1 MSRHLERLLHI
12 DSLLRS
18 GIRQTQKS
26 LAEATEV
33 SDRTIR
39 SDLEFLRDR
48 FLAPL
53 EYQKDKGWHY
63 TDSDWRLPSISLSQ
77 GELFALTL
85 GARML
90 ENYAGSAYVNELR
103 SAIARLSERLPEAT
117 WVDLQKIADERILF
131 SSGASI
137 NLDPEIWHKLELAC
151 KKFKSVWMK
160 YFTASRN
167 ESNERKFDPY
177 LLHIYR
183 GTNPYVIGFCHKRQ
197 EIRWFRIDRIRSLKV
212 LDEKFTV
219 KPDFDGLGHLS
230 MIFQHEVGGVPQ
242 RIEIWFDST
251 TAPFVGE
258 RRWHPS
264 QELIQHED
272 GSLTLQMYVGGLN
285 DLKRWVLGYGK
296 GAVVKSPPELVEMVQ
311 REIEVMNRNYLETH

>member
-1 MSRHLERLLHI
+1 MSRHLERLLKI

-26 LAEATEV
+26 LSEATEV

-39 SDLEFLRDR
+39 SDLDFLRDR

-63 TDSDWRLPSISLSQ
+63 TDPDWRLPSISLSQ

-90 ENYAGSAYVNELR
+90 SNYAGSAYVNELR
-103 SAIARLSERLPEAT
+103 TAIARLSERLPEAS
-117 WVDLQKIADERILF
+117 WVDLQKIADERISF

-151 KKFKSVWMK
+151 KESKSIWME

-167 ESNERKFDPY
+167 ASSDRQLDPY

-197 EIRWFRIDRIRSLKV
+197 EVRWFRIDRIRSLKV

-219 KPDFDGLGHLS
+219 EPNFDGKGHP
-230 MIFQHEVGGVPQ
+230 FNGEVCPKDLAQ
-242 RIEIWFDST
+242 WLEDSEEQGQPDT
-251 TAPFVGE
+251 KSV
-258 RRWHPS
+258 
-264 QELIQHED
+264 LLD
-272 GSLTLQMYVGGLN
+272 GSWRTYPTSLRKEGFNITVLLEQ
-285 DLKRWVLGYGK
+285 DLKTIKSFKEIPGYTVPISAK
-296 GAVVKSPPELVEMVQ
+296 
-311 REIEVMNRNYLETH
+311 NYQKWDKY

>member
-26 LAEATEV
+26 LAQATEV

-39 SDLEFLRDR
+39 SDLNFLRDR
-48 FLAPL
+48 LLAPL

-63 TDSDWRLPSISLSQ
+63 TDPDWRLPSISLSQ

-90 ENYAGSAYVNELR
+90 ESYSGSAYVDELR

-151 KKFKSVWMK
+151 KESKSVWME

-167 ESNERKFDPY
+167 ASSERKLDPY

-197 EIRWFRIDRIRSLKV
+197 EKRWFRVDRIRSLKV
-212 LDEKFTV
+212 LDEEFTV
-219 KPDFDGLGHLS
+219 EPDFDAKGHLS
-230 MIFQHEVGGVPQ
+230 MIFQHEVGSDPQ
-242 RIEIWFDST
+242 SVEIWFDCV
-251 TAPFVGE
+251 TAPFVSE

-264 QELIQHED
+264 QELIKHED
-272 GSLTLQMYVGGLN
+272 GSLTLQMYVSGLN

-296 GAVVKSPPELVEMVQ
+296 GAVVKNPPELVEMVKT
-311 REIEVMNRNYLETH
+311 EIAAINCNYSK